1 MSLTDGIASL
11 KVFEIR
17 GEPGTFVALS
27 HCWGTRAHF
36 VLDSNS
42 LIQLLGGM
50 DLNGLPP
57 TFRNTV
63 NVTRALGYRYLW
75 IDSLCILQGSYDSW
89 GNESSKMQEY
99 YMNAILT
106 IPLDDM
112 EGGHHGFPDR
122 HRLSDESVFAVPF
135 FSVSGIDES
144 GMLTPTSP
152 DNEFVYLSHK
162 RSPALAEILVDI
174 WSNLARHSKK
184 ISSLRVPFIMRVQDF
199 VGGVKSIEGLRA

>member
-1 MSLTDGIASL
+1 MHNNHLDCCPNSQDSTPLPTRVIDVSPTDDLPSL

-27 HCWGTRAHF
+27 HCWGTQARF

-50 DLNGLPP
+50 DLNRLLP

-89 GNESSKMQEY
+89 GNESSKMQDY
-99 YMNAILT
+99 YIQRH
-106 IPLDDM
+106 PDD
-112 EGGHHGFPDR
+112 
-122 HRLSDESVFAVPF
+122 
-135 FSVSGIDES
+135 
-144 GMLTPTSP
+144 TS
-152 DNEFVYLSHK
+152 
-162 RSPALAEILVDI
+162 R
-174 WSNLARHSKK
+174 
-184 ISSLRVPFIMRVQDF
+184 
-199 VGGVKSIEGLRA
+199 